1 MTNDILNISVCQF
14 KIEDDKF
21 KNISKAKEQIDLAFQ
36 KSKKINFIVLP
47 ECFVCPYDINIF
59 KENSEPIN
67 NLFDSIESPATCML
81 RESSLK
87 YPDVYIIGGSII
99 ESEYIEQLGKK
110 LYYNT
115 CLVFYNG
122 NIIGKYRKI
131 NLYKIN
137 LKEHKYCEADV
148 LDHGDT
154 PVIIQTKFAKIGI
167 GICYDLR
174 FNELARYYQEN
185 DCKIIFYPGS
195 FNRFTGPK
203 HWLPLQLV
211 RAIDNQL
218 FVVSCSS
225 ACNFNS
231 EYESYGK
238 SYIIS
243 PWGRILNE
251 TELDKEEVISAS
263 IDLDEVTSTRENI
276 PILL

>member
-1 MTNDILNISVCQF
+1 MTNNVLNISICQF
-14 KIEDDKF
+14 KIEGNKA
-21 KNISKAKEQIDLAFQ
+21 KNISKARQQIDLAIQ
-36 KSKKINFIVLP
+36 QSETSFIVLP

-67 NLFDSIESPATCML
+67 SIFDSKKSPATCML

-99 ESEYIEQLGKK
+99 ESEYIENLGKT

-122 NIIGKYRKI
+122 MIIGKYRKI

-137 LKEHKYCEADV
+137 IKEHSYCEADV
-148 LDHGDT
+148 LTHGDLPT
-154 PVIIQTKFAKIGI
+154 IIETKFGKIGI

-174 FNELARYYQEN
+174 FNELAKYYQEN
-185 DCKIIFYPGS
+185 NCNIIFYPGS

-203 HWLPLQLV
+203 HWLILQKV
-211 RAIDNQL
+211 RALDNQL

-225 ACNFNS
+225 ACVFDS
-231 EYESYGK
+231 VYESYGK

-243 PWGRILNE
+243 PWGRIIRE
-251 TELDKEEVISAS
+251 TELDKEEIVSAT
-263 IDLDEVTSTRENI
+263 INMDEIESTRKNL
-276 PILL
+276 PILF